1 MSDPDFL
8 SRLQKLQSRF
18 TWDLRPEDLQL
29 EDLSVQLQH
38 DIDLELGQP
47 GTVAYACRFLAY
59 VRYLQ
64 CQPAEALE
72 LLNQSETKTR
82 EVYDDERRFI
92 VMYGD
97 MAWLKYH
104 TEDLE
109 EAQRLCQRVED
120 ILVRHPAAPDT
131 LHPEVYGEKGWTLL
145 KLSRS
150 YYPEA
155 KENFCKA
162 LEMQPDDCEL
172 NNGYA
177 IVLYRMEEDD
187 SGSSA
192 EASPATRQLQ
202 RAVEINPRD
211 GVLLSM
217 LALKLMFNGN
227 LEEVDKLVER
237 ALKVARNNT
246 QVIRY
251 LAKYLRKRNRLDE
264 AIKLLQ
270 DVLKMNTTS
279 TFIHHQLAQCY
290 IDKKKLLKKTQPR
303 RGDAIAPSWGLSDET
318 AREIKRLRSLCI
330 HHLEKTVQLKSGF
343 KHAKA
348 ELALQYAEMSDKE
361 RAQQMFDEVLEG
373 LEEEPW
379 RIRYDIYR
387 NYATFCQYHTDN
399 IGLAF
404 TYYKKGNEI
413 LTSASEKSYLLKRMK
428 EMAKTRLDSNWRDA
442 TPYAILG
449 YVAKED
455 GDWRAAEEYYE
466 KALERDEDN
475 TEYLSALCELRLK
488 LQ

>member
-1 MSDPDFL
+1 VWPVACSDPDFL

-47 GTVAYACRFLAY
+47 GTVAYACRFL
-59 VRYLQ
+59 

-177 IVLYRMEEDD
+177 IVLYRMEEVRPIT
-187 SGSSA
+187 
-192 EASPATRQLQ
+192 SPATRQLQ

-279 TFIHHQLAQCY
+279 TFIHHQLAQC
-290 IDKKKLLKKTQPR
+290 
-303 RGDAIAPSWGLSDET
+303 
-318 AREIKRLRSLCI
+318 
-330 HHLEKTVQLKSGF
+330 
-343 KHAKA
+343 
-348 ELALQYAEMSDKE
+348 
-361 RAQQMFDEVLEG
+361 
-373 LEEEPW
+373 
-379 RIRYDIYR
+379 
-387 NYATFCQYHTDN
+387 
-399 IGLAF
+399 LAF
-404 TYYKKGNEI
+404 TYYKKVLI
-413 LTSASEKSYLLKRMK
+413 RSTLFCSTVRTDRTS
-428 EMAKTRLDSNWRDA
+428 
-442 TPYAILG
+442 
-449 YVAKED
+449 
-455 GDWRAAEEYYE
+455 
-466 KALERDEDN
+466 
-475 TEYLSALCELRLK
+475 
-488 LQ
+488 